1 MFMLS
6 EQGPLR
12 VGAPCWILYPG
23 CGKRP
28 VADGIVGR
36 EPPSQSTING
46 NDRSF
51 LMSLCEAGQQNVTVT
66 NVFKK
71 SVELMS
77 THPNSGIRYLDEVV
91 IAPVAADRTV
101 LWSVRYLVHKVEKM

>member
-1 MFMLS
+1 M
-6 EQGPLR
+6 LR
-12 VGAPCWILYPG
+12 VGAECWILYPG

-28 VADGIVGR
+28 VADGIVGNA
-36 EPPSQSTING
+36 PPSHNTEGG

-71 SVELMS
+71 SVELMFM
-77 THPNSGIRYLDEVV
+77 HGNSRIRNLDEVV
-91 IAPVAADRTV
+91 IAPDATDRTV
-101 LWSVRYLVHKVEKM
+101 RWSVRYLVHKVEEA